1 MLAKWIPNFEICE
14 VGIWSRKIAKKT
26 SLRTIAKFMFNG
38 MVDYT
43 LRVVGHVFW
52 IIL

>member
-1 MLAKWIPNFEICE
+1 MLPKWIPNFEICE

-26 SLRTIAKFMFNG
+26 SLCTIAKCMLNG
-38 MVDYT
+38 TVDYT